1 MEYNNL
7 EYGQIGVLENQLKP
21 IICRK
26 TYKNILRE
34 GAVYYR
40 YRGETKEINYP
51 ELNTILENER
61 KKERLLWLQHIEKIS
76 AIGPKNIHFLDT
88 YRGEIHIGNEK
99 VLIDPSLLDKIKFI
113 KEGQFVEKDGAPT
126 LTLAG
131 EITGILDTH
140 KTVSTDKAYPYFSS
154 DFCKAF
160 NLNQHQV
167 KCLFWK
173 LRVKDNPKYHEA
185 ISTGANTFTHKYPE
199 SLKSRVKA
207 IIKRYPNYVDEACRE
222 FSGNQAAKKKQMS

>member
-1 MEYNNL
+1 LEYNNL
-7 EYGQIGVLENQLKP
+7 EHGQITVLENQLKP

-26 TYKNILRE
+26 TFKNILRE

-88 YRGEIHIGNEK
+88 YRGEVHIGNEK

-140 KTVSTDKAYPYFSS
+140 KIVPPTRHTPIF
-154 DFCKAF
+154 
-160 NLNQHQV
+160 Q
-167 KCLFWK
+167 
-173 LRVKDNPKYHEA
+173 A
-185 ISTGANTFTHKYPE
+185 ISAR
-199 SLKSRVKA
+199 LL
-207 IIKRYPNYVDEACRE
+207 I
-222 FSGNQAAKKKQMS
+222 